1 MAFAPASLPSPPAPN
16 HTTHRKHTLM
26 TTSSPESST
35 PPATSSVGIVTGNV
49 TTPSQNP
56 DASVRWRGGLLKLL
70 GWLMPANL
78 GVFLLWG
85 AIPGVLLP
93 LQLTALDA
101 ENKVANLAIITTI
114 GALAAMI
121 AQPLAGTFS
130 DRTRSRLGRRAP
142 WMLGGT
148 LIGVLALI
156 GMAIGNSIVMIAIA
170 WVIVQIAFNLVQ
182 GPLSAIL
189 PDRVPVA
196 ARGTFS
202 ALLGTAAMLGAVGGQ
217 VLGAQFAANI
227 PVGYIVL
234 AIIVLLGI
242 GAFVLFNRDNS
253 LVDDEIAPFRLVDFL
268 RTFWVS
274 PRQHPDFFWAFLGRL
289 LLYTG
294 YFAVSGYNLYLLA
307 DYAGL
312 GDAAV
317 GYVAVLGLLQLAGM
331 IPAMLVF
338 GPVSDKVGR
347 RKPFVFASSII
358 AGVGLLFPLIMPNLQ
373 GMMLMAVICG
383 FGFGAFQAVDQALI
397 TQVLPSKDS
406 YAKDL
411 GVVNIAAT
419 LPQTLAPAVGGAIV
433 LIAGY
438 AGLFPV
444 GFALAVLGAVCVFQ
458 IRSVR

>member
-1 MAFAPASLPSPPAPN
+1 M
-16 HTTHRKHTLM
+16 
-26 TTSSPESST
+26 
-35 PPATSSVGIVTGNV
+35 
-49 TTPSQNP
+49 
-56 DASVRWRGGLLKLL
+56 RWRGGLLKLL
-70 GWLMPANL
+70 AWLLPANI

-93 LQLTALDA
+93 LQLTEIDA
-101 ENKVANLAIITTI
+101 ANKVANLAIITTI

-142 WMLGGT
+142 WLLAGT
-148 LIGVLALI
+148 AIGVLSLV
-156 GMAIGNSIVMIAIA
+156 GMAIGNSIVMIAIG
-170 WVIVQIAFNLVQ
+170 WVMVQISFNLVQ

-202 ALLGTAAMLGAVGGQ
+202 ALLGTAAMIGAVGGQ
-217 VLGAQFAANI
+217 VVGAQFAANI
-227 PVGYIVL
+227 PLGYIVL
-234 AIIVLLGI
+234 AIIVLLGV
-242 GAFVLFNRDNS
+242 GAFVLFNRDHT
-253 LVDDEIAPFRLVDFL
+253 VADDTALPFRLGDFL

-294 YFAVSGYNLYLLA
+294 FFGVTGYNLFLLS

-317 GYVAVLGLLQLAGM
+317 SHIPVLGLIQLAGM
-331 IPAMLVF
+331 IPAMLIF
-338 GPVSDKVGR
+338 GPISDKVGR
-347 RKPFVFASSII
+347 RKPFVFVSSII
-358 AGVGLLFPLIMPNLQ
+358 AGVGLVMPLFLPSLT

-433 LIAGY
+433 LVFGY

-444 GFALAVLGAVCVFQ
+444 GIVLAVLGAFCVFC